1 MYVEKHILG
10 VYITLEPDKYSLT
23 STPLSW
29 PLLIGL
35 PSQRT
40 GTHLVLCYVCMGFVC
55 AHILFKWNLV
65 NVIFHYLFR

>member
-10 VYITLEPDKYSLT
+10 VYITLEPVKYPLT

-29 PLLIGL
+29 HLLIGL

-40 GTHLVLCYVCMGFVC
+40 GTHLV
-55 AHILFKWNLV
+55 
-65 NVIFHYLFR
+65 YLIN